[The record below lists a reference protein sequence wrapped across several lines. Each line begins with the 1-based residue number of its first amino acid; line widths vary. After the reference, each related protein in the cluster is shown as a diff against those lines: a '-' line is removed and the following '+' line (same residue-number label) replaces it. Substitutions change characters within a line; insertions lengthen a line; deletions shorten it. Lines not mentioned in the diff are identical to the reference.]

1 LQGALGQSENVLRQL
16 LAINPGAAAAQRS
29 LANVLAAQGK
39 LDEAVGYYRLALQ
52 TQPHDG
58 DLNNGLGMALMLQ
71 GKSAEAEQPLL
82 IAAEEQP
89 TNWVAASQLAL
100 LFQSRNQM
108 ARAVEFYHRTL
119 KLQPNLA
126 AALNNLAWILASD
139 PDAKLRNGTEAVG
152 LAEHVCEL
160 TQYKNPVFLG
170 TLAAAYAEAGRFS
183 HAVTWAEK
191 SRDLALAAGNQPLA
205 DRSAKL
211 AEQFR
216 AGRTAHWSARSPRLR
231 LSPSA
236 LI

>member
-108 ARAVEFYHRTL
+108 ARAVEFYHRT
-119 KLQPNLA
+119 
-126 AALNNLAWILASD
+126 
-139 PDAKLRNGTEAVG
+139 
-152 LAEHVCEL
+152 
-160 TQYKNPVFLG
+160 FLG

-191 SRDLALAAGNQPLA
+191 SRELALAAGDQSLA
-205 DRSAKL
+205 DRSARL
-211 AEQFR
+211 ADRFR
-216 AGRTAHWSARSPRLR
+216 AGRPFHLGQ
-231 LSPSA
+231 
-236 LI
+236 